1 MFAWLDHQ
9 QELRLC
15 ACVYTCVLGCALGL
29 QGGYN
34 PSHLWWADGEWVR
47 DGLERKLM
55 LRVRE
60 SSRNEG
66 PDFLLHHTHT
76 LSHSLTLKGQ
86 IFM

>member
-1 MFAWLDHQ
+1 M
-9 QELRLC
+9 
-15 ACVYTCVLGCALGL
+15 CVYTCVLGCALGL

-34 PSHLWWADGEWVR
+34 PSHLWWADGEWVW

-66 PDFLLHHTHT
+66 PDFLLHRTHT
-76 LSHSLTLKGQ
+76 QSHSLTLKGQ